1 MNGVSSDPRY
11 TLFCDEPLIAWQDH
25 EQAGQR
31 LAILRHGW
39 AATAVFGDDIGES
52 FAYTVGLTGFDHP
65 ELLLTGMPP
74 EVAGRLL
81 NGAGERVRSG
91 DPLAWSALN
100 RPGGQAPG

>member
-1 MNGVSSDPRY
+1 M
-11 TLFCDEPLIAWQDH
+11 
-25 EQAGQR
+25 
-31 LAILRHGW
+31 
-39 AATAVFGDDIGES
+39 FGDDIGES

-91 DPLAWSALN
+91 DPL
-100 RPGGQAPG
+100 RPGQR